1 MFGFLVG
8 AIAGGIAVYY
18 WNDRIRDYMDRVPD
32 MRERAAERLGEFG
45 ERAGT
50 ALDRARSKVETG
62 VRAGQQRLR
71 STGTATGTDGPDVGG
86 GTPYTG
92 PSGTGTP
99 YPPTP

>member
-1 MFGFLVG
+1 MLGFLVG

-18 WNDRIRDYMDRVPD
+18 WNDRVRDYMDRVPD
-32 MRERAAERLGEFG
+32 MRERAAERLGELG
-45 ERAGT
+45 ERAGS

-71 STGTATGTDGPDVGG
+71 STSTGGPNVGG
-86 GTPYTG
+86 APRYSG